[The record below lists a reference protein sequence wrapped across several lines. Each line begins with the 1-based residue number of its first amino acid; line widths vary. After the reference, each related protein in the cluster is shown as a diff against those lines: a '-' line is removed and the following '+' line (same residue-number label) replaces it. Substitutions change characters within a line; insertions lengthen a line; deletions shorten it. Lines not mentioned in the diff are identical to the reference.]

1 MGEKNMTPTK
11 ASKPINW
18 NFWLGAGVVLILF
31 MAFSLPSLIILAVGL
46 LPTGV
51 AFIIDRSDQKSG
63 TFCVGGMNLSGV
75 LPFIIKLWSDN
86 HTLVVA
92 IEIVSDIFS
101 LLIMYAAAG
110 FGWMMFLTVP
120 PVIASFLSVI
130 SQTRVKVLKASQR
143 KILDEWG
150 PEIATNSEQNI
161 DENGIVT
168 LHTDDNAEPVT
179 EEGAG

>member
-1 MGEKNMTPTK
+1 MAPPKT
-11 ASKPINW
+11 SKTINW
-18 NFWLGAGVVLILF
+18 NFWLGASVVLILF
-31 MAFSLPSLIILAVGL
+31 MAFSLPSLIILTVGL

-51 AFIIDRSDQKSG
+51 AFIIDRSEQKSG

-75 LPFIIKLWSDN
+75 LPFIIKLWADN
-86 HTLVVA
+86 HTLIVA
-92 IEIVSDIFS
+92 IEIVSDVFS

-130 SQTRVKVLKASQR
+130 SQTRVKVLRASQK

-150 PEIATNSEQNI
+150 PEIATNSEINI
-161 DENGIVT
+161 DGNT
-168 LHTDDNAEPVT
+168 TATEPMLGNSEPLA
-179 EEGAG
+179 EEGPG

>member
-1 MGEKNMTPTK
+1 MTSPRT
-11 ASKPINW
+11 SKTINW
-18 NFWLGAGVVLILF
+18 NFWLGAGVVLVLF
-31 MAFSLPSLIILAVGL
+31 MAFSLPTLIILTVGL

-51 AFIIDRSDQKSG
+51 AFVIDRSDQKSG
-63 TFCVGGMNLSGV
+63 TFCVGGMNMSGV
-75 LPFIIKLWSDN
+75 IPFIIKLWADN

-130 SQTRVKVLKASQR
+130 SQTRVKFLKASQR

-150 PEIATNSEQNI
+150 PEIATNSETNI
-161 DENGIVT
+161 EEDRIGAEHIG
-168 LHTDDNAEPVT
+168 DNAEPVAEKGT
-179 EEGAG
+179 G

>member
-1 MGEKNMTPTK
+1 MAPPK
-11 ASKPINW
+11 ASKTTNW
-18 NFWLGAGVVLILF
+18 NFWLGAGVVLVLF
-31 MAFSLPSLIILAVGL
+31 MAFSLPSLIILTVGL

-75 LPFIIKLWSDN
+75 VPFIIKLWADK

-110 FGWMMFLTVP
+110 FGWMMFLTLP
-120 PVIASFLSVI
+120 PVIASFLSVV

-150 PEIATNSEQNI
+150 PEIATNSEPGT
-161 DENGIVT
+161 DENTKATEHMVG
-168 LHTDDNAEPVT
+168 NAEPLA
-179 EEGAG
+179 EEGTG